1 MTKNPL
7 KFIPYISHFRCSCDL
22 IDFLVNKAWM
32 DSMYTQ
38 KTTRVQHITCYR
50 LLFIFKIDKV
60 SQGQARKSKV
70 ITIRVVCVRISQSL
84 YSVFKIWSH
93 CSKFFSNE
101 FFFIVTI
108 YTCRINDKKCTPLRS
123 YIFRPVT
130 IWAWLNV
137 YGKLG

>member
-1 MTKNPL
+1 MGWGMTKNPL

-22 IDFLVNKAWM
+22 IDFLGNKVWM

-93 CSKFFSNE
+93 CSKFFLTN
-101 FFFIVTI
+101 FFMVTI
-108 YTCRINDKKCTPLRS
+108 YTCRINEKKCTPLRS
-123 YIFRPVT
+123 YIFKPVT
-130 IWAWLNV
+130 WVN
-137 YGKLG
+137 